1 VVNRTLTMTH
11 QRVETGAMA
20 QGNVANQPV
29 LLKRLEIAVHGCQV
43 EPRPGRDALSHWTWG
58 ASVIT
63 TEV

>member
-1 VVNRTLTMTH
+1 
-11 QRVETGAMA
+11 MA

-43 EPRPGRDALSHWTWG
+43 EPRPGRDALSHWTSG